1 METLRSNLN
10 RGEDRARLFEVG
22 RCFLS
27 ATADCAAQPE
37 KVAGLA
43 YGRRYPEQWGQ
54 DKMEKVDLFAV
65 KGEVESLCAGLAVRF
80 EKAAHPAFHPGRCS
94 SICMGDE
101 TIGVIGE
108 LHPRWQQ
115 KYELPSAPVLFEL
128 NMQSLMEV
136 AAPRFAGVSR
146 MQSVRRDIAIVVDEA
161 VSLQAIMDAVK
172 PGLGAVVS
180 DFSLFD
186 LYHGDSIENGQK
198 SLAFRVLM
206 QDTDRT
212 LTDSEADE
220 TVGAIVKV
228 LVSQF
233 GATLRK

>member
-1 METLRSNLN
+1 M
-10 RGEDRARLFEVG
+10 
-22 RCFLS
+22 
-27 ATADCAAQPE
+27 
-37 KVAGLA
+37 
-43 YGRRYPEQWGQ
+43 
-54 DKMEKVDLFAV
+54 
-65 KGEVESLCAGLAVRF
+65 
-80 EKAAHPAFHPGRCS
+80 
-94 SICMGDE
+94 
-101 TIGVIGE
+101 GE
-108 LHPRWQQ
+108 LHPKWQQ

-128 NMQSLMEV
+128 DIQSLMEG
-136 AAPRFAGVSR
+136 AAPRFTGISR
-146 MQSVRRDIAIVVDEA
+146 MQSVRRDIAIVVDET

-172 PGLGAVVS
+172 PGLGTVVS

-186 LYHGDSIENGQK
+186 LYHGGSIAKGQK